1 MTEDR
6 PAEYNQKIQDLED
19 SLLRQN
25 QLYFDRLNQFAK
37 DIESSLESVNQYAKD
52 LNEARQQN
60 QALEVGIH
68 QYSKDLNEARQQN
81 QALEVGIHQYSKDLN
96 EARQQN
102 QALEVDIQQLKDQL
116 RMQDNKIS
124 ELNQFLD
131 VNYLAIQQAQEELEL
146 CHVKYIKNR
155 DDLAKSIKKQ
165 MLLLANTII
174 NRSRK
179 LVANLLPYRVLR
191 KGKGIVDRW
200 NYSL

>member
-37 DIESSLESVNQYAKD
+37 DIESSLESVNQYA
-52 LNEARQQN
+52 
-60 QALEVGIH
+60 
-68 QYSKDLNEARQQN
+68 KDLNEARQQN

>member
-6 PAEYNQKIQDLED
+6 PAEYSQKIQDLED

-25 QLYFDRLNQFAK
+25 QLYFDRLNQYAK
-37 DIESSLESVNQYAKD
+37 DIESSLESVNQYA
-52 LNEARQQN
+52 
-60 QALEVGIH
+60 
-68 QYSKDLNEARQQN
+68 
-81 QALEVGIHQYSKDLN
+81 KDLN

-179 LVANLLPYRVLR
+179 QVANLLPYRVLR
-191 KGKGIVDRW
+191 KGKSIVDRW